1 MWDEAVGPRVETDTP
16 AGWVPR
22 SYGAVRDGREGDG
35 SFLNFSCFSFII
47 VAFRTTSAEAIRAK
61 LLTRRAKLEQEG
73 GRQSLATR
81 GARCPQPAPALSA
94 VNRLEV
100 RNSTILD
107 LFGPQLSHR
116 QKLELEAM
124 KQVWFFTVDK
134 VGKPRG
140 GNNNDS
146 YDDDNNNYIPVR
158 KEQLHYRYEVQK
170 MIGEGGQ
177 GLVLQCLDHKTK
189 MLVAVK
195 MLSLPWS
202 SSTAARQRTEL
213 EVANEL
219 QGKASD
225 ERYGVIRVLDTFQ
238 FRGHNCLVVE
248 LLKKS
253 LYDVMSKGSIG
264 RIYVRR
270 LREHTRAILDF
281 LLYAKGRGIVHA
293 DIKPDNILLTATG
306 KVRVTDFGCSFYLKH
321 KTKNVGGTL
330 PYMAP
335 ELLLGYDVTS
345 AVDMWGLGCTLAE
358 MATGKVLF
366 DSPAIE
372 EHLPCCI
379 EILGMPP
386 KKMVD
391 DAPKRILFFDS
402 EGLPKNL
409 SKQRPPGS
417 LPLHRALQGHHP
429 QLVDFVSRCL
439 QWDPNLRMTP
449 EQALAH
455 SWLQTTTTRATT
467 SRTTTNRATPTTT
480 QATTTTRATTT
491 TASEATSTTIRATT
505 TTATIR
511 ATTTTRAIPTTA
523 TIRAIPTTATIR
535 AILTSTTIRATTAT
549 TTTATIRA
557 IPTNTTIRATT
568 TTIRAT
574 TTTRAIPTTTTIQAT
589 TTTILVPTP
598 TRATTTSWAT
608 PTTATTTPIIY
619 NRPINWA
626 TTTIRATTTSWADT
640 TSWATTTISSSGGG
654 TTPVQGSAA
663 AQPRAEPE
671 EKLLSPSSSS
681 PSSSS
686 LLTQTFGERTEV
698 VEVVETQEEDDDNE
712 EEDKEEKE
720 EEEEEGERE
729 RGVLAR
735 EEDDDNEEE
744 DKEEKEEEEEEGE
757 RERGVLARVGRALRS
772 LRSLLSRLLLCG
784 GRPTAE

>member
-1 MWDEAVGPRVETDTP
+1 
-16 AGWVPR
+16 
-22 SYGAVRDGREGDG
+22 
-35 SFLNFSCFSFII
+35 
-47 VAFRTTSAEAIRAK
+47 
-61 LLTRRAKLEQEG
+61 
-73 GRQSLATR
+73 
-81 GARCPQPAPALSA
+81 
-94 VNRLEV
+94 
-100 RNSTILD
+100 
-107 LFGPQLSHR
+107 
-116 QKLELEAM
+116 M

-146 YDDDNNNYIPVR
+146 YDDDTNNYIPVR

-170 MIGEGGQ
+170 MIGKGGQ

-213 EVANEL
+213 EVAKEL

-270 LREHTRAILDF
+270 LREHTRTVLDF

-321 KTKNVGGTL
+321 KTQNVSGTL

-335 ELLLGYDVTS
+335 ELLLGYDVTC

-366 DSPAIE
+366 DSPTYK

-391 DAPKRILFFDS
+391 DAPNRTLFFDS
-402 EGLPKNL
+402 EGLPNNL
-409 SKQRPPGS
+409 SKQRLPGS
-417 LPLHRALQGHHP
+417 LPLHRALHGHHP

-455 SWLQTTTTRATT
+455 SWLQTTTT
-467 SRTTTNRATPTTT
+467 
-480 QATTTTRATTT
+480 TTTRATTSRATPT
-491 TASEATSTTIRATT
+491 TSRATPTTSRATPIASEATTIRAT
-505 TTATIR
+505 
-511 ATTTTRAIPTTA
+511 
-523 TIRAIPTTATIR
+523 
-535 AILTSTTIRATTAT
+535 
-549 TTTATIRA
+549 
-557 IPTNTTIRATT
+557 
-568 TTIRAT
+568 
-574 TTTRAIPTTTTIQAT
+574 TTTTIQAT
-589 TTTILVPTP
+589 TTILAITT
-598 TRATTTSWAT
+598 TRATTTTTTSEA
-608 PTTATTTPIIY
+608 TTATTTPIIIY
-619 NRPINWA
+619 IYPINWA
-626 TTTIRATTTSWADT
+626 TINIRATTTSWVDT
-640 TSWATTTISSSGGG
+640 IIWATTTISGG
-654 TTPVQGSAA
+654 TIPVQGSAA
-663 AQPRAEPE
+663 AEPRAEPE
-671 EKLLSPSSSS
+671 EKLPSPSSSS

-686 LLTQTFGERTEV
+686 SLTQTFGERTEV

-720 EEEEEGERE
+720 EEEEE
-729 RGVLAR
+729 V
-735 EEDDDNEEE
+735 
-744 DKEEKEEEEEEGE
+744 E

-772 LRSLLSRLLLCG
+772 LRSLFSRLLLCG